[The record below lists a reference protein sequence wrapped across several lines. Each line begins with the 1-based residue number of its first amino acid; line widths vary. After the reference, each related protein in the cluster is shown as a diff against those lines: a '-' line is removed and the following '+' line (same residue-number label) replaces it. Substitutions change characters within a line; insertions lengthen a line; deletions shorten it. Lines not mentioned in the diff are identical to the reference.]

1 MLFCSRRL
9 VGEATCPCYNPRVTL
24 AAASGYSNNLL
35 ASILVLGTSSRME
48 DASLKRPQVVIVG
61 AGFGGLEAAK
71 KLACKDV
78 HVTVIDRTNYHLFQP
93 LLYQVATA
101 ALSPADIAA
110 PVRAVL
116 GKCRNMEVML
126 AEVESVDVA
135 ARKVNLGDMEWAY
148 DYLILATG
156 ARHSYFGH
164 DEWEKLA
171 PGLKSLEDAIE
182 LRRRLLMAFE
192 YAEKIT
198 DEAARKAA
206 MTFVIIGG
214 GPTGVEMAG
223 AIAEIARYTLAKDF
237 RHIDPSQTRV
247 ILVEGEPRLLA
258 AFPEDLSAS
267 ALKQLVDLRVEVR
280 NGVHATNL
288 SEGGVKV
295 GGEFIPCRVKIWAA
309 GNNASFVGKTLG
321 VPIDKVGRVIVN
333 DDLTIPGRPE
343 IQVIGD
349 LANFS
354 HQTGKPLPGVSPVAM
369 QQGRHAAR
377 NILAMIEG
385 GKPQRF
391 WYWDKGNMATIGRN
405 RAVADLNFVHFS
417 GLPAWLAWLFVHIIF
432 LVGFRNRLVVLFQW
446 AWAYFTFNKG
456 ARLITRNFQSE
467 TRPPA

>member
-1 MLFCSRRL
+1 M
-9 VGEATCPCYNPRVTL
+9 AN
-24 AAASGYSNNLL
+24 
-35 ASILVLGTSSRME
+35 TSPTE
-48 DASLKRPQVVIVG
+48 KPHVVIVG

-71 KLACKDV
+71 KLACEDV
-78 HVTVIDRTNYHLFQP
+78 RVTVIDRTNYHLFQP

-110 PVRAVL
+110 PVRAILSKSKNV
-116 GKCRNMEVML
+116 NVIL
-126 AEVESVDVA
+126 AEVESVDVDSKKI
-135 ARKVNLGDMEWAY
+135 RTTDSEIGY
-148 DYLILATG
+148 DFLILATG

-164 DEWEKLA
+164 NEWEKLA

-247 ILVEGEPRLLA
+247 ILIEGDPRLLS

-267 ALKQLVDLRVEVR
+267 ALKQLVDLGVEVR
-280 NGVHATNL
+280 TGTRATAVTEAGVQ
-288 SEGGVKV
+288 V
-295 GGEFIPCRVKIWAA
+295 GDEFIPCRVKIWAA

-321 VPIDKVGRVIVN
+321 VPVDRVGRVIVN
-333 DDLTIPGRPE
+333 DDLTIPAHPE
-343 IQVIGD
+343 VQVIGD

-354 HQTGKPLPGVSPVAM
+354 HQTGQPLPGVSPVAM

-385 GKPQRF
+385 RKPQRF
-391 WYWDKGNMATIGRN
+391 RYWDKGSMATIGRHK
-405 RAVADLNFVHFS
+405 AVADLNLVHLS
-417 GLPAWLAWLFVHIIF
+417 GLPAWLVWLFVHIIF
-432 LVGFRNRLVVLFQW
+432 LVGFRNRLAVLFQW

>member
-1 MLFCSRRL
+1 
-9 VGEATCPCYNPRVTL
+9 
-24 AAASGYSNNLL
+24 
-35 ASILVLGTSSRME
+35 ME
-48 DASLKRPQVVIVG
+48 NAPKEKPHVVIVG

-71 KLACKDV
+71 KLACQDV
-78 HVTVIDRTNYHLFQP
+78 SVTVIDRTNYHLFQP

-110 PVRAVL
+110 PVRAIL
-116 GKCRNMEVML
+116 SKYKNLEVIL
-126 AEVESVDVA
+126 AEVQSVDVA
-135 ARKVNLGDMEWAY
+135 AKKIKTTDMEIPY
-148 DYLILATG
+148 DFLVLATG

-164 DEWEKLA
+164 NEWEKLA

-192 YAEKIT
+192 YAEKIA

-237 RHIDPSQTRV
+237 RHIDPSQARV
-247 ILVEGEPRLLA
+247 ILIEGEPRLLA
-258 AFPEDLSAS
+258 SFPEDLSAS
-267 ALKQLVDLRVEVR
+267 AMKQLVDLGVEVR
-280 NGVHATNL
+280 TGARATNL
-288 SEGGVKV
+288 TEAGLQV
-295 GGEFIPCRVKIWAA
+295 GDEFIPCRVKVWAA

-321 VPIDKVGRVIVN
+321 VPVDRVGRVMVN
-333 DDLTIPGRPE
+333 DDLTIPGHPE
-343 IQVIGD
+343 VQVIGD

-354 HQTGKPLPGVSPVAM
+354 HQTGQPLPGVSPVAM

-377 NILAMIEG
+377 NILRMIQNR
-385 GKPQRF
+385 KPQRF
-391 WYWDKGNMATIGRN
+391 RYWNKGSMATIGRN
-405 RAVADLNFVHFS
+405 KAVADLNLIHLS
-417 GLPAWLAWLFVHIIF
+417 GLPAWLVWLFVHIIF
-432 LVGFRNRLVVLFQW
+432 LVGFRNRLAVLFQW
-446 AWAYFTFNKG
+446 GWAYFTFNAG